1 MTPGKRTGRIIQL
14 GAIVLALGIWYFA
27 TAARTTKSLFF
38 PPLGQVWDELVRL
51 AQAPD
56 SYSAIGVTL
65 LTIAKAYGIAV
76 VLGILTA
83 YLVTRS
89 RWLMRV
95 FEPLL
100 SNMFAVPITLFL
112 PLFILFFG
120 IGAGSKVA
128 YGAAYG
134 FFPVALSTIAGFS
147 AVDSLYV
154 RAARSMGA
162 NGWEMFRHVLLP
174 SAMPVVFSGLRV
186 ALVISF
192 TSVLGGET
200 ISSIAGIGRKIALSA
215 ELLETARMYA
225 WILFV
230 VVLMASLNGLLTH
243 LEAQRREAA

>member
-1 MTPGKRTGRIIQL
+1 MPPSKLTARSIQL
-14 GAIVLALGIWYFA
+14 GAIVLALGIWYAA
-27 TAARTTKSLFF
+27 TRTQSVRSLFF
-38 PPLGQVWDELVRL
+38 PPLDRVWDELVRL

-56 SYSAIGVTL
+56 SYNAIQITL
-65 LTIAKAYGIAV
+65 LTIAKAYSIAV
-76 VLGILTA
+76 VLGILIA

-89 RWLMRV
+89 RWLTKL

-100 SNMFAVPITLFL
+100 SSLFAVPITLFF

-120 IGAGSKVA
+120 IGANSKVA

-134 FFPVALSTIAGFS
+134 VFPIALSTIAGFS
-147 AVDSLYV
+147 AVDSHFV
-154 RAARSMGA
+154 KAARSMGA

-186 ALVISF
+186 GLIICF
-192 TSVLGGET
+192 TAVLGGET
-200 ISSIAGIGRKIALSA
+200 LSSIAGIGRKIALSA

-230 VVLMASLNGLLTH
+230 VVLTASMNGLLSM
-243 LEAQRREAA
+243 LEAKTRDY